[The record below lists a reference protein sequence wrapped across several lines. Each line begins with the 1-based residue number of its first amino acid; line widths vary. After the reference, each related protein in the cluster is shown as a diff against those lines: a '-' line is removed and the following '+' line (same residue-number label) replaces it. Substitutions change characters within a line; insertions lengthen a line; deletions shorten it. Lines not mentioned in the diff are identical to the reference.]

1 MGKLF
6 GTDGVRG
13 IANEEPMTPETVVKL
28 GRAAAHVLR
37 GDGGRPAIV
46 IGKDTRLTGYML
58 ETALTAAITSMG
70 VDVLLVGPLPTP
82 GIAFITRSLRAEA
95 GIVISASHN
104 PVEDNGIKFFSGDGF
119 KLPDAVE
126 DQIETLMESG
136 ELDRIRPRAR
146 DIGRAFRIGDAV
158 GRYIEFAKNSL
169 PKGMEFRGLRVVVD
183 CANGAAYRVT
193 PTVLKELGAEVFP
206 INVEPDGLN
215 INQDCGSLHPQ
226 GLQEAVL
233 KYRADVGL
241 AHDGDADRVL
251 LVDETG
257 ALVDGDQ
264 VLALCALDLQAEGRL
279 RERTVVATVM
289 SNLGLELC
297 LREAGVRLV
306 RSPVGDRYVLEEM
319 VRGGYVLGG
328 EQSGHII
335 FLEHNTTGDGVITAL
350 QVLGVTQRTGKPLSA
365 LAGCMQ
371 KLPQT
376 LVNVRVRR
384 RDPLESLPEVQA
396 AIREAE
402 ALLGSGGRLLV
413 RYSGTEPL
421 VRVMAEGADM
431 ARIQASA
438 DFVVKSIQAALG

>member
-13 IANEEPMTPETVVKL
+13 VANQEPMTPETVVKL

-37 GDGGRPAIV
+37 GNSGRPSIV

-58 ETALTAAITSMG
+58 ETALTAGITSMG
-70 VDVLLVGPLPTP
+70 ADVLLVGPLPTP

-104 PVEDNGIKFFSGDGF
+104 PFDDNGIKFFSGDGF

-126 DQIETLMESG
+126 DQIEAVMASG
-136 ELDRIRPRAR
+136 ELDRIRPRAKE
-146 DIGRAFRIGDAV
+146 IGKAFRISDAV

-169 PKGMEFRGLRVVVD
+169 PKGMEFHGMRVVVD

-193 PTVLKELGAEVFP
+193 PAVLRELGAEIFP
-206 INVEPDGLN
+206 LNVEPDGLN
-215 INQDCGSLHPQ
+215 INQECGSRHPRGSQ
-226 GLQEAVL
+226 DAGLT
-233 KYRADVGL
+233 YRADV
-241 AHDGDADRVL
+241 DRML

-264 VLALCALDLQAEGRL
+264 MLALCALDLHAEGRL
-279 RERTVVATVM
+279 REQAVVATVM

-297 LREAGVRLV
+297 LREAGIRLV
-306 RSPVGDRYVLEEM
+306 RSAVGDRYVLEEM
-319 VRGGYVLGG
+319 VKGGYVLGG

-335 FLEHNTTGDGVITAL
+335 FLEHNTTGDGIVTAL
-350 QVLGVTQRTGKPLSA
+350 QVLGVMQRTGKPLST
-365 LAGCMQ
+365 LAGCMV

-384 RDPLESLPEVQA
+384 REPLESLPQAQA

-402 ALLGSGGRLLV
+402 ARLGSDGRVLV
-413 RYSGTEPL
+413 RFSGTEPV
-421 VRVMAEGADM
+421 VRVMVEGRDAGEIEAA
-431 ARIQASA
+431 ARHVARA
-438 DFVVKSIQAALG
+438 LEAALG

>member
-1 MGKLF
+1 MGRLF

-13 IANEEPMTPETVVKL
+13 VANQEPMTPETVVKL

-37 GDGGRPAIV
+37 GGNGRPAIV

-58 ETALTAAITSMG
+58 ETALTAGITSMG
-70 VDVLLVGPLPTP
+70 ADVLLVGPLPTP

-104 PVEDNGIKFFSGDGF
+104 PCDDNGIKFFSGDGL

-126 DQIETLMESG
+126 EQIEALMESG
-136 ELDRIRPRAR
+136 ELDRVRPRAR
-146 DIGRAFRIGDAV
+146 EIGKATRINDAI

-169 PKGMEFRGLRVVVD
+169 PKGLEFRGLRVVVD
-183 CANGAAYRVT
+183 CANGAAYRVS
-193 PTVLKELGAEVFP
+193 PAVLRELGAEVVLL
-206 INVEPDGLN
+206 NAEPDGLN
-215 INQDCGSLHPQ
+215 INHGCGSLHPE
-226 GLQEAVL
+226 GLRRAVL
-233 KYRADVGL
+233 KHRAHVGF
-241 AHDGDADRVL
+241 AHDGDADRVIF
-251 LVDETG
+251 VDETG

-297 LREAGVRLV
+297 LKEAGITLR
-306 RSPVGDRYVLEEM
+306 RTAVGDRYVLEEM
-319 VRGGYVLGG
+319 VKGGYVLGG

-335 FLEHNTTGDGVITAL
+335 FLEHNTTGDGIVTAL
-350 QVLGVTQRTGKPLSA
+350 QVLGVMQRTGKPLSA
-365 LAGCMQ
+365 LAGCMV

-384 RDPLESLPEVQA
+384 RDPLESLPVVQA

-402 ALLGSGGRLLV
+402 ALLGPDGRLLV

-421 VRVMAEGADM
+421 VRVMAEGVDA

-438 DFVVKSIQAALG
+438 ESVVKSIQAALG